1 MINLSRQ
8 MKQMKP
14 ICDELTGNNWMA
26 LGLEHI

>member
-1 MINLSRQ
+1 

-26 LGLEHI
+26 LG